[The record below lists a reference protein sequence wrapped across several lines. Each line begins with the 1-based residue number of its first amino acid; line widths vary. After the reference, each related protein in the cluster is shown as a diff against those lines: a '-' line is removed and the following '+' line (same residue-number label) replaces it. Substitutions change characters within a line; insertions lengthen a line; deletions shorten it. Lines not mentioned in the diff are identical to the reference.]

1 VHFYYIAAIAVAT
14 VSEYR
19 SIRIMTKEYK
29 HLETK
34 LIHAGEPDPLICGA
48 VSMPGFPLRIGRQ

>member
-1 VHFYYIAAIAVAT
+1 MA
-14 VSEYR
+14 
-19 SIRIMTKEYK
+19 KEYK